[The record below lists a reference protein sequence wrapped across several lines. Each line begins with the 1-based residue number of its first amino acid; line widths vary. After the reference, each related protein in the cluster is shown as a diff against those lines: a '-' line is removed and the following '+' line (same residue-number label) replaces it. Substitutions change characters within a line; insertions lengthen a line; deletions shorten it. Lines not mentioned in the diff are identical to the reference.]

1 MEYNDYWYWD
11 KEIPHEICQKII
23 NLGKGNWNPANK
35 TEPEQ
40 KDGECKHEVI
50 RVNDQWVYDLI
61 WNYMLAANEIA
72 GWKYD
77 IVAAES
83 CQVAR
88 YPKDGF
94 YAWHVDGMGS
104 HNCIHYVP
112 ENKSLHGTTRKL
124 SMSVFLNSD
133 FEGGNFEIGGEHI
146 KTPRCEE
153 GSIIVFPSY
162 TPHRVTPVTK
172 GIRYSVVTWFVGP
185 PFR

>member
-1 MEYNDYWYWD
+1 MEYNDYWYWN
-11 KEIPHEICQKII
+11 KEIPHETCQKII
-23 NLGKGNWNPANK
+23 NLGKGNWNPENK

-40 KDGECKHEVI
+40 RDGECKHEVV
-50 RVNDQWVYDLI
+50 RVNDQWVYDLF
-61 WNYMLAANEIA
+61 WDYMLAANEIA

-83 CQVAR
+83 CQIAR
-88 YPKDGF
+88 YGKDRF
-94 YAWHVDGMGS
+94 YNWHVDGMGS
-104 HNCIHYVP
+104 HNCTHYVP
-112 ENKSLHGTTRKL
+112 ENKALHGNTRKL

-133 FEGGNFEIGGEHI
+133 FEGGNFEIGGGHI
-146 KTPRCEE
+146 ETPSCEE

-162 TPHRVTPVTK
+162 TPHRVKTVTK